1 MSITDRPM
9 KVGLRLPTSEKD
21 SDDPIR
27 WSDIRDI
34 ATLAEDVGFDSLWVV
49 DHFLYQLEG
58 AEEPDG
64 LWEAWSLISALAAC
78 TRRVELGTLVLC
90 MGFRNPALLAK
101 MADTVEEIS
110 GGRLILGVGAGY
122 HELEYRAFGFPYDH
136 RYSRFEEA
144 LHIVHGLL
152 RNGEIDY
159 VGKFYEARDC
169 VLRPRGPRPEGPPIM
184 IGTTGHKMLRLTA
197 KYADMW
203 NAYWTS
209 THNSPSGVAPL
220 RKRIDE
226 ACQEVGR
233 DPATLQR
240 TVTVLTADADADPWW
255 NALPTGHDYEA
266 IEPLSGT
273 PAEIAEGLM
282 AYHREGIAH
291 VQISVDQ
298 ISTAAIERLAPAL
311 ELLRKAG

>member
-1 MSITDRPM
+1 MNATQDRL
-9 KVGLRLPTSEKD
+9 KVGLDLPM
-21 SDDPIR
+21 SDR
-27 WSDIRDI
+27 TGLGWTELRDI
-34 ATLAEDVGFDSLWVV
+34 AVLAEDVGFDSIWVD
-49 DHFLYQLEG
+49 DHFLYHYEG
-58 AEEPDG
+58 NDEPNG
-64 LWEAWSLISALAAC
+64 NRESWAMLSALAAC
-78 TRRVELGTLVLC
+78 TKTVELGHLVLGL
-90 MGFRNPALLAK
+90 GFRNPALLAK
-101 MADTVEEIS
+101 IADTVDEIS

-136 RYSRFEEA
+136 RYDRFAEA

-152 RNGEIDY
+152 RNGEIDF
-159 VGKFYEARDC
+159 VGKFYEAREC

-209 THNSPSGVAPL
+209 THNSPRGVAPL

-226 ACQEVGR
+226 ACEEVGR

-255 NALPTGHDYEA
+255 NALPTGHEY
-266 IEPLSGT
+266 EPLEPLRGE

-282 AYHREGIAH
+282 AYWREGIAH
-291 VQISVDQ
+291 VQISVDK

-311 ELLRKAG
+311 DLLKKAE